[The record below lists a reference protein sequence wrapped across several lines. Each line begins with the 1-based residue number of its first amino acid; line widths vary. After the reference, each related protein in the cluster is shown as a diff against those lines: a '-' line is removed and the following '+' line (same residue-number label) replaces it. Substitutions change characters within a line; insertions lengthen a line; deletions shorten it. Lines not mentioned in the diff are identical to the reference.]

1 MDSDRADPPDSYAYS
16 SSPRGQFMKD
26 NFEILATIGKG
37 GYGSV
42 MKVRHKMDGK
52 IYALKKISTSNIE
65 GERLEDVKKEVWN
78 LSLLQHNNVVKY
90 HSSWILRGNEDS
102 PASSSQG
109 SSDMQYSYH
118 NSDSPTRTE
127 QMSHSSTKDG
137 DQFSR
142 GYKDLLGLNLQRLDS
157 NANGTHTVPD
167 LVPFVYI
174 QMEFCT
180 NTLKQCIEENLYTEK
195 RDVRRIVR
203 EMLSGLN
210 YIHGQGIIHRDLKP
224 ENIFITNEGTIK
236 IGDFGLS
243 TRRPDHDDESRKLTG
258 DIGSDLYMAP
268 EVKNGGK
275 YDQKCDLYSLGM
287 IYFEL
292 IHPPFKTQSE
302 RIAVLN
308 NLRKEE
314 ILFPPDWEVPDW
326 ETELKHIRRLLN
338 HSPEKRNLEQFELRM
353 FSELAIS
360 RKSKP
365 KTRPKPYART
375 SSITK

>member
-1 MDSDRADPPDSYAYS
+1 MDSDTADPPDPYVYS
-16 SSPRGQFMKD
+16 SSPRGQFMLD
-26 NFEILATIGKG
+26 NFEILDNIGKG

-42 MKVRHKMDGK
+42 MKVRHNMDGK
-52 IYALKKISTSNIE
+52 IYALKNISTSNIE

-102 PASSSQG
+102 SASSSQG
-109 SSDMQYSYH
+109 SSDMQSSYH

-127 QMSHSSTKDG
+127 QMSHSSTKAG
-137 DQFSR
+137 DEFSR
-142 GYKDLLGLNLQRLDS
+142 GWKEELGLNLQRLDS

-210 YIHGQGIIHRDLKP
+210 YIHDQGIIHRDLKP
-224 ENIFITNEGTIK
+224 ENIFITKEGTIK

-243 TRRPDHDDESRKLTG
+243 TRRPDLDDESRKLTG